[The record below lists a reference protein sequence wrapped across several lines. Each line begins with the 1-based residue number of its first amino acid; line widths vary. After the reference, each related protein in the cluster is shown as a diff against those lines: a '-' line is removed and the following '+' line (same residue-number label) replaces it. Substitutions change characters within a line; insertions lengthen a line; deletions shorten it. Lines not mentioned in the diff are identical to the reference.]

1 LLTFDIFCEVIDN
14 FGDIGVVYRFANELL
29 NKYNKLNKDVKIRV
43 FFNKT
48 DELTFLDS
56 SAKNIDIQSLNNI
69 DFITF
74 NYLEKNKENIVPSE
88 YNC

>member
-1 LLTFDIFCEVIDN
+1 MLTFDIFCEVIDN

-29 NKYNKLNKDVKIRV
+29 KKYNKLNKDVKIRV

-48 DELTFLDS
+48 DELTFFDS
-56 SAKNIDIQSLNNI
+56 SAKNIDIQTLNNI

-74 NYLEKNKENIVPSE
+74 N
-88 YNC
+88 